1 MALQLGQQQ
10 EAQQLQAEATAR
22 LAFIMLHSGKNF
34 TCMIRHTLK
43 CATELSIALMLGA
56 ADAEELPAVSK
67 LLLDDI
73 AANKV
78 HMTTGIIG
86 VKALF
91 PALSSIGRQDVAM
104 DIAEQSDYPSWGYMA
119 FNSIEPASAV
129 SRVKLLKTIISAPHD
144 SFIQVW
150 KSLTRPSKALV

>member
-1 MALQLGQQQ
+1 
-10 EAQQLQAEATAR
+10 
-22 LAFIMLHSGKNF
+22 ML
-34 TCMIRHTLK
+34 
-43 CATELSIALMLGA
+43 
-56 ADAEELPAVSK
+56 SK

-73 AANKV
+73 SANKV

-91 PALSSIGRQDVAM
+91 PALSSIQRQDVAM

-129 SRVKLLKTIISAPHD
+129 SLSEFGSPLNILMSCSTGLGA
-144 SFIQVW
+144 
-150 KSLTRPSKALV
+150 A